1 MVMHGYDLIRAERIR
16 QVVAEDYSAEHDK
29 GHEDELA
36 LAAACYSL
44 VGVNGGGHLQALS
57 NGVPWLW
64 PWESAYWKPR
74 DKKRDLV
81 RAGALIAAAL
91 DALLAREAPAP
102 GPTIE
107 GIPR

>member
-1 MVMHGYDLIRAERIR
+1 MYGYDLIRAERIR
-16 QVVAEDYSAEHDK
+16 QVVSEDYSAAHDK

-36 LAAACYSL
+36 LAAACYAL
-44 VGVNGGGHLQALS
+44 VNVSGGTHLETLS

-64 PWESAYWKPR
+64 PWESGHWKPR

-91 DALLAREAPAP
+91 DAILAAEPPTPAS
-102 GPTIE
+102 TTE